1 MRPLAR
7 VRLGLAMAT
16 LVVTVLGS
24 LGAADR
30 STSAVVGTTA
40 GGSRILYASSW
51 TGRMQIYAVDPSGK
65 AAVAQLTFGT
75 DARCSADQPPG
86 VPGLLPD
93 GYVQPLPSPNGRYV
107 LYRCM
112 THTMDRSHWM
122 VARADG
128 RVPRGL
134 ATDSWAAAWSPDSTR
149 VVYSTAGGLHA
160 VRPDGSGDRILTRGG
175 GPAAFALSRDGKAIA
190 TVGPHLSLVRDGRT
204 TLLRRDAGFELAW
217 SPDGRWIATWSARHD
232 GEVLLT
238 RPSGARGPRVGL
250 GVLAAWSPD
259 GRRLAY
265 EAPDGLRVLD
275 VRTGQRRLLTPETAY
290 SLRPFEIRPL
300 GLSWAPDGRSLAYV
314 AGTLDPGD
322 GIQSGDLRTVTLA
335 GRTRTVVALNG
346 RYGGRML
353 SPVWTRVSSR
363 LRYRNPEPSP
373 TARVTGTDVLADGA
387 ITRLAADGRR
397 VAFAACLGAFVWTPA
412 TRTVTEIY
420 RREWADHAGPATCL
434 QPDRSYVYSL
444 AAAGNRVAYGERV
457 GCTGRLTLGL
467 GVVGANE
474 QAAELGHSN
483 VTCAAPMKPAL
494 ADLQGAGELL
504 VYSTAEEHAPC
515 CPLGTIST
523 AVQTVH
529 RVGAAGCP
537 CPALASSPG
546 PYIPADVE
554 AGRIVVY
561 GDNETHVLDRDG
573 KRIVTVPLSPVAAQL
588 SGSRLVLLLRGQLR
602 VYDAVNGTLQHTWP
616 LPDVPSGAQCQLR
629 CSDAARLVLQDVA
642 GGLAAYILD
651 GKVHVL
657 RLADGADAVVASG
670 TLARFMDEGLV
681 YADGWRLHLVTFDR
695 VPLR

>member
-1 MRPLAR
+1 MR
-7 VRLGLAMAT
+7 RLVTAT
-16 LVVTVLGS
+16 LAFAVLAS
-24 LGAADR
+24 LSAADR
-30 STSAVVGTTA
+30 STSAVGTAA
-40 GGSRILYASSW
+40 GRSRILYASNW
-51 TGRMQIYAVDPSGK
+51 TGRMQIYAVDPYGK

-75 DARCSADQPPG
+75 DARCSADRPPG

-93 GYVQPLPSPNGRYV
+93 GYVQPLPSPDGRYV

-112 THTMDRSHWM
+112 THTTDRSHWV

-128 RVPRGL
+128 RAPRGL
-134 ATDSWAAAWSPDSTR
+134 AADSWAAAWSPDSTR

-160 VRPDGSGDRILTRGG
+160 VRPDGSGDRVLTRGG
-175 GPAAFALSRDGKAIA
+175 GPAAFALSPDGRTIAI
-190 TVGPHLSLVRDGRT
+190 VGPHLSLVRDGRT

-232 GEVLLT
+232 GEVHLT
-238 RPSGARGPRVGL
+238 SPSGVRGPRVGP
-250 GVLAAWSPD
+250 GVLAVWSPD

-335 GRTRTVVALNG
+335 GRTRTVVALDG

-353 SPVWTRVSSR
+353 SPAWTRPPLG
-363 LRYRNPEPSP
+363 LRYRKPEPSP
-373 TARVTGTDVLADGA
+373 TARVTRTDVLADGA
-387 ITRLAADGRR
+387 ITRLAADGGR
-397 VAFAACLGAFVWTPA
+397 VAFAACLGAFVWTPEA
-412 TRTVTEIY
+412 RTVTEIY
-420 RREWADHAGPATCL
+420 RREWPEHPGPATCL

-444 AAAGNRVAYGERV
+444 AVAGDRVAYGERG

-467 GVVGANE
+467 GLIGSPAQE
-474 QAAELGHSN
+474 TELAYSN

-494 ADLQGAGELL
+494 ADLQGAGDVL
-504 VYSTAEEHAPC
+504 VYGAALEDAAC

-537 CPALASSPG
+537 CPAVASSPG
-546 PYIPADVE
+546 RYVPADVDV
-554 AGRIVVY
+554 ARVVVY
-561 GDNETHVLDRDG
+561 GDNETHVLERDG
-573 KRIVTVPLSPVAAQL
+573 KRLLAIPVSPVAAQL
-588 SGSRLVLLLRGQLR
+588 SGSSLVLLLR
-602 VYDAVNGTLQHTWP
+602 AS
-616 LPDVPSGAQCQLR
+616 SGSTTR
-629 CSDAARLVLQDVA
+629 
-642 GGLAAYILD
+642 
-651 GKVHVL
+651 
-657 RLADGADAVVASG
+657 
-670 TLARFMDEGLV
+670 
-681 YADGWRLHLVTFDR
+681 
-695 VPLR
+695 